1 MALPHFLVGM
11 RQRSGA
17 HLFFVLATIAVIG
30 TAVGELFMM
39 RADSVD
45 HFVRA
50 VRWLQLPVF
59 LVVVSIVGLVRLYLG
74 TGRLWLGLSAVAM
87 RFICVVVNFLV
98 EPSLSYREITGLRQ
112 IHFLGEN
119 VSAAVGSA

>member
-1 MALPHFLVGM
+1 MALPHLLVGI
-11 RQRSGA
+11 RKRSGA

-59 LVVVSIVGLVRLYLG
+59 LIVVSIVGFVRLYLG
-74 TGRLWLGLSAVAM
+74 TGRLWLGLSASCDA
-87 RFICVVVNFLV
+87 
-98 EPSLSYREITGLRQ
+98 LR
-112 IHFLGEN
+112 LR
-119 VSAAVGSA
+119 SR

>member
-17 HLFFVLATIAVIG
+17 HLFFVLATIAMIG

-45 HFVRA
+45 HFARA
-50 VRWLQLPVF
+50 ARWLHLPIF
-59 LVVVSIVGLVRLYLG
+59 LVVVSIVGFGSSLFG
-74 TGRLWLGLSAVAM
+74 HGRLWLGLLAVAM
-87 RFICVVVNFLV
+87 RFV
-98 EPSLSYREITGLRQ
+98 LR
-112 IHFLGEN
+112 
-119 VSAAVGSA
+119 SR